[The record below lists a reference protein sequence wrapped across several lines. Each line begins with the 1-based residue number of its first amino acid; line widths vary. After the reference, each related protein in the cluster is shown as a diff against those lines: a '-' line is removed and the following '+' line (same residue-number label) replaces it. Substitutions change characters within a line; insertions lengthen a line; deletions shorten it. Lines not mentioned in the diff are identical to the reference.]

1 MCLDALLCALCL
13 RVHVGGP
20 AFQPVCVIASVTA
33 TALRRRRCI
42 PSSLWDDNK
51 SFLTAFWPVTHMGG
65 GGAEASGEESCTAPP
80 STSTLPFFFFFVPV
94 IVTSLPVVVGQQPG
108 DLQCI
113 LSECVNV
120 FAVTQEM
127 IVRWRVT
134 SVQTG
139 WGTPRG
145 TADTFRRPSCIWAWT
160 PSSLRMYH
168 WRWT

>member
-1 MCLDALLCALCL
+1 
-13 RVHVGGP
+13 
-20 AFQPVCVIASVTA
+20 
-33 TALRRRRCI
+33 
-42 PSSLWDDNK
+42 
-51 SFLTAFWPVTHMGG
+51 MGG

-108 DLQCI
+108 DLKCI

-139 WGTPRG
+139 
-145 TADTFRRPSCIWAWT
+145 
-160 PSSLRMYH
+160 
-168 WRWT
+168 

>member
-1 MCLDALLCALCL
+1 
-13 RVHVGGP
+13 
-20 AFQPVCVIASVTA
+20 
-33 TALRRRRCI
+33 
-42 PSSLWDDNK
+42 
-51 SFLTAFWPVTHMGG
+51 MGG

-80 STSTLPFFFFFVPV
+80 STSRLPFFFVCFVFVVPV

-108 DLQCI
+108 DLKCI

-139 WGTPRG
+139 
-145 TADTFRRPSCIWAWT
+145 
-160 PSSLRMYH
+160 
-168 WRWT
+168 

>member
-1 MCLDALLCALCL
+1 MCLDVLVCALCL

-33 TALRRRRCI
+33 TALRRRRYI

-80 STSTLPFFFFFVPV
+80 STSTLPFFFFFWFLSSWHHFL
-94 IVTSLPVVVGQQPG
+94 SLLASSLGIWSVFW
-108 DLQCI
+108 
-113 LSECVNV
+113 VNV